1 VSEVGAT
8 ERRTLTGLGIGLA
21 AAGVAAVAGLA
32 VDRLWRDRQ
41 HAVALGTDEDFT
53 VEPTRTAV
61 VVADDGV
68 PLHVEVDE
76 PAEVDPDRPTLVFCH
91 GYTLDLRSWVY
102 QRRAMREAG
111 YRVVVWDQRGH
122 GSSGVAESDTYH
134 VDQLGRDLR
143 RVLAE
148 VVPEGPLVLIGHS
161 MGGMTVMAL
170 AEADPELVRER
181 VLGVALVSTS
191 AGGLHRITWGLGSLL
206 GSVVNRVGPAAL
218 SRLAGHQNLVDA
230 ALRGGQELQEFF
242 VAKGSFASPVPLSVV
257 RLTADMIFSTSLEVM
272 SAYVPGLNRHDKIEA
287 LANLAGREVLV
298 LNGDRD
304 VLTSPIHSEEMV
316 ERMPWAEHVVIQDG
330 GHIIMLEH
338 PEVVTQHLLELVRR
352 AERAARAGRV
362 EPRPAGRRVVTDVQ
376 KLRRDRATR
385 PRGPRLRRATA

>member
-1 VSEVGAT
+1 TPTAPRPRSPSRTSRWATPTGSRGTPRARPRCSSADAGSGSPAGCAWTSSSSTWATCRSRPATRWSSSGRAPGVSRPPRTGRTPPTPSATRSSAGSGPASRASTWGPPVSEVGAT

-143 RVLAE
+143 R
-148 VVPEGPLVLIGHS
+148 
-161 MGGMTVMAL
+161 
-170 AEADPELVRER
+170 
-181 VLGVALVSTS
+181 
-191 AGGLHRITWGLGSLL
+191 
-206 GSVVNRVGPAAL
+206 
-218 SRLAGHQNLVDA
+218 
-230 ALRGGQELQEFF
+230 
-242 VAKGSFASPVPLSVV
+242 
-257 RLTADMIFSTSLEVM
+257 
-272 SAYVPGLNRHDKIEA
+272 
-287 LANLAGREVLV
+287 
-298 LNGDRD
+298 
-304 VLTSPIHSEEMV
+304 
-316 ERMPWAEHVVIQDG
+316 
-330 GHIIMLEH
+330 
-338 PEVVTQHLLELVRR
+338 
-352 AERAARAGRV
+352 
-362 EPRPAGRRVVTDVQ
+362 
-376 KLRRDRATR
+376 
-385 PRGPRLRRATA
+385 